1 MHDGIMLE
9 GQYCIALIKGNCIER
24 NRKCGIRLVKW
35 AKIHLGGEGL
45 PCQECGVHFA
55 KSGALEVHMTK
66 EHPHLKK
73 EWVES
78 LQGTPIPNSTPDFA
92 STAERVLL

>member
-1 MHDGIMLE
+1 M
-9 GQYCIALIKGNCIER
+9 
-24 NRKCGIRLVKW
+24 CGKVYKSRG
-35 AKIHLGGEGL
+35 AKNTHFDNAHLGGEGL

-78 LQGTPIPNSTPDFA
+78 LQGTPIPNSTTDFA
-92 STAERVLL
+92 YKAERVSL